1 MSEKSAKKKPKKA
14 GKAAAQP
21 GVLGNLP
28 ATRQTRLGRDRPA
41 AAPGPDAVAS
51 AAKATAKAPAAK
63 TSKTSTASRPK
74 AKRTSSVSSAPAAA
88 SSASVSSPPAPAT
101 STTRPPATPTRRS
114 GPTAA
119 ELRAT
124 AEAARANADRTRNGR
139 RSGPPSGTEI
149 VTTAVQAAGELAQ
162 IGVTVGAQALR
173 RAASRLPRP

>member
-28 ATRQTRLGRDRPA
+28 ASRPARLGRDRPA
-41 AAPGPDAVAS
+41 PATAAPLPEAS
-51 AAKATAKAPAAK
+51 APAGQPKAKTSAAKAPAA
-63 TSKTSTASRPK
+63 KTSTASRPK
-74 AKRTSSVSSAPAAA
+74 AKRTSSVSSP
-88 SSASVSSPPAPAT
+88 PAT
-101 STTRPPATPTRRS
+101 SATRPPATPTRPS

-162 IGVTVGAQALR
+162 MGVTVGAQALR